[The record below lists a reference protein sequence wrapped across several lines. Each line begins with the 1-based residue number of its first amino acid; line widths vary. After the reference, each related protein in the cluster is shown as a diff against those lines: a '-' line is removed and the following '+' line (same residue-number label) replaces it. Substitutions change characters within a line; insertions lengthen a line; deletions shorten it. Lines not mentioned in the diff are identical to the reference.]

1 MENLN
6 KEGISVM
13 ARVGKKSG
21 LKLIL
26 DLNSNFESLGSVPD
40 FFKAFQVFVG
50 QHDEYPV
57 LKQHSLMIK
66 PGHET
71 SLDLTATV
79 LTASSDIRSISPED
93 RNCYFHNEN
102 DKAGLQLYEEYS
114 YKSCIFECQIKYEIK
129 DDIQ

>member
-1 MENLN
+1 MENRN

-26 DLNSNFESLGSVPD
+26 DLNSNFESLGSVSD

-79 LTASSDIRSISPED
+79 LTASPDIVSIRPED
-93 RNCYFHNEN
+93 RNCYFADEAE
-102 DKAGLQLYEEYS
+102 KAGLELYETYS
-114 YKSCIFECQIKYEIK
+114 FNSCVFECQIMY
-129 DDIQ
+129 